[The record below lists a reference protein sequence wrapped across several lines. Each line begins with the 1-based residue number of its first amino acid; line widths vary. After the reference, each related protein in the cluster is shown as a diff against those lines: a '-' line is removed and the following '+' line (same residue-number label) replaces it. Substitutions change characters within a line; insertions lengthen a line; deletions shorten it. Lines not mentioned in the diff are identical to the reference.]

1 MYFSYSNIND
11 NIDVNFAPLSM
22 TPENELGV
30 NIGQIFT
37 ELEEYN
43 IFLSDDNLP
52 PDVEKLKNLLQTP
65 SRYIEGLKSKSKHNN
80 KTITVKADNSL
91 WSVTITLDEND
102 KFKFEAH
109 SKLLEDYEWFSKYE
123 WLDLK
128 DDEDFISV
136 EFKDNDLTLKTE
148 NNNLKSIIKNSI
160 EELLLQFNI
169 NPDYLSEYPN
179 EQLIHPILSLKKAY
193 FNIDKHVVNNQ
204 LVKNIYS
211 IDPYVDF
218 SYEASKNIY
227 GKPLIILKSNGFNKL
242 ITQITKD

>member
-1 MYFSYSNIND
+1 MND
-11 NIDVNFAPLSM
+11 NIDVNFAPLEM
-22 TPENELGV
+22 TPKDELGI

-65 SRYIEGLKSKSKHNN
+65 SRYIDGLKSKSKHNN

-91 WSVTITLDEND
+91 WSVTISLDKNNKLKIETY
-102 KFKFEAH
+102 
-109 SKLLEDYEWFSKYE
+109 SKLLEDYEWISKIE

-136 EFKDNDLTLKTE
+136 EFKNNNLTLNTE
-148 NNNLKSIIKNSI
+148 NNDLKSIIKNSI
-160 EELLLQFNI
+160 KELLLQFNI
-169 NPDYLSEYPN
+169 NPGYLSDIPD

-193 FNIDKHVVNNQ
+193 FNLDKHVVNNQ
-204 LVKNIYS
+204 LVKTIHS
-211 IDPYVDF
+211 KDPYVDF
-218 SYEASKNIY
+218 SYEATKNLY
-227 GKPLIILKSNGFNKL
+227 GKPLIILKTNGFKKL
-242 ITQITKD
+242 ITQISEY

>member
-11 NIDVNFAPLSM
+11 DIDVNFSPLEM
-22 TPENELGV
+22 TPKDELGIS
-30 NIGQIFT
+30 IGQIFT

-80 KTITVKADNSL
+80 RKITVKADNNL
-91 WSVTITLDEND
+91 WSVTILLDKNNKLKVETY
-102 KFKFEAH
+102 
-109 SKLLEDYEWFSKYE
+109 SKLLEDYEWISKIE

-128 DDEDFISV
+128 YDEDFISV
-136 EFKDNDLTLKTE
+136 EFKNNNLTLNTE
-148 NNNLKSIIKNSI
+148 NNDLKSIIKNSI
-160 EELLLQFNI
+160 KEFLLQFNI
-169 NPDYLSEYPN
+169 NPDYLSDIPD

-193 FNIDKHVVNNQ
+193 FNLDKYVVNNQ
-204 LVKNIYS
+204 LVKTIHSN
-211 IDPYVDF
+211 DPYVDF
-218 SYEASKNIY
+218 SYKATKNLY
-227 GKPLIILKSNGFNKL
+227 GKPLIILKTNGFNKL

>member
-1 MYFSYSNIND
+1 MYFSYSTMNQD
-11 NIDVNFAPLSM
+11 VDVNFTSLEM
-22 TPENELGV
+22 TVKDEIEI
-30 NIGQIFT
+30 NINQIFT

-43 IFLSDDNLP
+43 IFYENTNLP
-52 PDVEKLKNLLQTP
+52 NDVQKLKDLHQNLNTHINNLT
-65 SRYIEGLKSKSKHNN
+65 SNKLTINIEANDKS
-80 KTITVKADNSL
+80 

-193 FNIDKHVVNNQ
+193 FNIDKYVVNNK
-204 LVKNIYS
+204 LVKTIHS
-211 IDPYVDF
+211 VDPYVNF
-218 SYEASKNIY
+218 SYEARKNIY

>member
-1 MYFSYSNIND
+1 MND
-11 NIDVNFAPLSM
+11 NIDVNFAPLEM
-22 TPENELGV
+22 TPKDELGI

-65 SRYIEGLKSKSKHNN
+65 SRYIDGLKSKSKHNN

-91 WSVTITLDEND
+91 WSVTISLDKNNKLKIETY
-102 KFKFEAH
+102 
-109 SKLLEDYEWFSKYE
+109 SKLLEDYEWISKIE

-136 EFKDNDLTLKTE
+136 EFKNNNLTLNTE
-148 NNNLKSIIKNSI
+148 NNDLKSIIKNSI
-160 EELLLQFNI
+160 KELLLQFNI
-169 NPDYLSEYPN
+169 NPDYLSDIPD

-193 FNIDKHVVNNQ
+193 FNLDKHVVNNQ
-204 LVKNIYS
+204 LVKTIHS
-211 IDPYVDF
+211 KDPYVDF
-218 SYEASKNIY
+218 SYEATKNLY
-227 GKPLIILKSNGFNKL
+227 GKPLIILKTNGFNKL

>member
-11 NIDVNFAPLSM
+11 DIDVNFAPLSM
-22 TPENELGV
+22 TPEDELGV

-52 PDVEKLKNLLQTP
+52 PDVEKLKDLYRNLND
-65 SRYIEGLKSKSKHNN
+65 YIEDIKSNKKS
-80 KTITVKADNSL
+80 ITVKSDEDL
-91 WSVTITLDEND
+91 WSLTISLNKND
-102 KFKFEAH
+102 KLKFETH
-109 SKLLEDYEWFSKYE
+109 SKLLEDYEWISKIE

-136 EFKDNDLTLKTE
+136 EFKDNNLTLNTE
-148 NNNLKSIIKNSI
+148 NNDLKSIIKNSI
-160 EELLLQFNI
+160 KELLLQFNI
-169 NPDYLSEYPN
+169 NPDYLSDIPD

-193 FNIDKHVVNNQ
+193 FNLDKHVVNNQ

-218 SYEASKNIY
+218 SYEARTNLY
-227 GKPLIILKSNGFNKL
+227 DKPVIIMTSDNVNKI
-242 ITQITKD
+242 ITQVVKD

>member
-1 MYFSYSNIND
+1 MYFSYSNMND
-11 NIDVNFAPLSM
+11 NIDVNFAPLEM
-22 TPENELGV
+22 TPEDEFEL
-30 NIGQIFT
+30 NIRQIFD

-43 IFLSDDNLP
+43 IFYSDENLP
-52 PDVEKLKNLLQTP
+52 SDIEKLKDLYRNLND
-65 SRYIEGLKSKSKHNN
+65 YIEDIKSNKKS
-80 KTITVKADNSL
+80 ITVKADNSL
-91 WSVTITLDEND
+91 WSVTISLDEYD
-102 KFKFEAH
+102 KLKFEAH

-193 FNIDKHVVNNQ
+193 FNIDKYVVNNK
-204 LVKNIYS
+204 LVKTIHS
-211 IDPYVDF
+211 IDPYVNF
-218 SYEASKNIY
+218 SYEARTNLY
-227 GKPLIILKSNGFNKL
+227 DKPVIIMTSDNVNKI
-242 ITQITKD
+242 ITQVVKD